1 MSLCFTPSF
10 DTREPFGSLGS
21 LPASAGTGV
30 CLLLLLLLLSTS
42 LMLRLSLKG
51 LVAPCSS
58 PPARPLGACG
68 SEDAAVVRKVATRAA
83 RATRT
88 EAAHPRH
95 LCHAPPARSFIRVR
109 TGLSCRH
116 VLSGGGGESSEG
128 VAPGAAIL
136 SGMGSP
142 GLRCSRRV
150 RGLQQHLCN
159 FVFQIILSFII
170 LSHTCYH
177 STLTSLSY
185 RGI

>member
-1 MSLCFTPSF
+1 MSLCFTPGF

-21 LPASAGTGV
+21 LLASAGTGV
-30 CLLLLLLLLSTS
+30 CLLLWLLLLSTS
-42 LMLRLSLKG
+42 MTLGLSLEG

-58 PPARPLGACG
+58 LSVRPCVAWGP
-68 SEDAAVVRKVATRAA
+68 EDAAVVRKVATRAT
-83 RATRT
+83 RATRA

-95 LCHAPPARSFIRVR
+95 LRHAPPARSFIRVR

-142 GLRCSRRV
+142 GLQRSRRV

-159 FVFQIILSFII
+159 FCVFK
-170 LSHTCYH
+170 
-177 STLTSLSY
+177 
-185 RGI
+185 